1 MEWLNAQNGID
12 YSYLTMSLGIFEVG
26 INPRQMSE
34 LTLPNCQ
41 NGHCIYL

>member
-1 MEWLNAQNGID
+1 MELIIPSIPSW
-12 YSYLTMSLGIFEVG
+12 YLTMSLGIFEVG